1 MHSKTS
7 HGTMASRQA
16 RSAANDAHLSSL
28 DAASRR
34 LERTDCNTFGRL
46 QPMRW
51 KIRKSFKI
59 FAPGSS
65 LRKRVAY
72 SLAIVRLI
80 LVPVIFLAVYYLI
93 AMGRIVDR
101 IVNVDAPAAKL
112 AEQASIE
119 ILEARRAARNYLLF
133 QDPEYL
139 RANQESLTKVRQMLV
154 RIRVLEPDE
163 ETIVQKGLVAVNRY
177 QQQFASAVSTMAE
190 SRQKPDERLRE
201 AVLAYEKD
209 LDALVKAARH
219 ERRAQLIQVLRTRIG
234 ALDTR
239 ITEAI
244 QDANPAL
251 RQVTPDLRASSQE
264 TLQLTSDME
273 QQNWGRVQMDHQEAR
288 HLIRRAEWTLSIVS
302 AVTLLFSVWV
312 SLILPGQVIKPLV
325 SLKEAVDHAATGNY
339 EIDFEL
345 HGGGEVVELAKSVQ
359 NLISLLRKKP

>member
-1 MHSKTS
+1 M
-7 HGTMASRQA
+7 GRRSRK
-16 RSAANDAHLSSL
+16 
-28 DAASRR
+28 
-34 LERTDCNTFGRL
+34 F
-46 QPMRW
+46 
-51 KIRKSFKI
+51 FKI
-59 FAPGSS
+59 FAPESS

-80 LVPVIFLAVYYLI
+80 LVPVMFLSVYYLF
-93 AMGRIVDR
+93 AMGQIVDR

-119 ILEARRAARNYLLF
+119 ILEAQRAARNYLLF

-139 RANQESLTKVRQMLV
+139 RANQESLTKVREILV
-154 RIRVLEPDE
+154 RIGDLEPDE
-163 ETIVQKGLVAVNRY
+163 ATIVQRDLDAVNRY
-177 QQQFASAVSTMAE
+177 EQRFASAVSTMGQRKQE
-190 SRQKPDERLRE
+190 PVDRIRE

-209 LDALVKAARH
+209 LDDLVKAARYGK
-219 ERRAQLIQVLRTRIG
+219 RAPLIQELRRQVG
-234 ALDTR
+234 SLDTR

-244 QDANPAL
+244 QIANPGL
-251 RQVTPDLRASSQE
+251 NQVAPDLRAASQE

-288 HLIRRAEWTLSIVS
+288 QLIRRAEWTLSIVS

-312 SLILPGQVIKPLV
+312 SLILPRQVAKPLV
-325 SLKEAVDHAATGNY
+325 SLKEAVDHAATGNF

-359 NLISLLRKKP
+359 NLTSLLRGMPQRCDSARIQSSDGE